1 MSAGRPTFE
10 GEQTPMSQA
19 PSPPPRPSVAFRR
32 LVWACPLIVALGAC
46 LVENPNRVDGGGAG
60 SETTGG
66 AGSMGEAPTDS
77 DSGSTRGG
85 STAGSETGEGDG
97 ATCGNGVVEPGETC
111 DDGNLDDA
119 DGCDSDCRPTPAAC
133 GDGFPVPGERCHVL
147 VEVPLPGPP
156 TGFGAGDLDGDGDAT
171 LAVAT
176 PTLDRVVL
184 VEIAEDPVT
193 TQEVLLGT
201 PATAVAIA
209 DVTVDGIPDLVA
221 GGAAGVFVAPGD
233 GQGIFDAP
241 AMLDDG
247 EVLHLVTAD
256 ASPDGRRDILAV
268 RSKGQPVEYF
278 VTFYLAEGGMSFQ
291 PVNAFF
297 QASLDADPRPVAA
310 LDATG
315 DGLADLLAAD
325 PNGGGLGLWVAAGPA
340 QFGASPDLVL
350 DLGAAPVAITAHD
363 ADGDGAPDL
372 AVGLAGASSV
382 TVLRATGPGTFGLPV
397 TVPLDAPVRAL
408 ATGDL
413 DGDGVEDLVA
423 ALEGGIV
430 SLLRRTGPLAY
441 EPFDS
446 LDVEGPMAGV
456 VAADLD
462 GDGLA
467 DVAAARAT
475 GQTVR
480 VLRSNP

>member
-1 MSAGRPTFE
+1 MP
-10 GEQTPMSQA
+10 QQHHHPI
-19 PSPPPRPSVAFRR
+19 PRPAWALRR
-32 LVWACPLIVALGAC
+32 FVCACPLLVALGAC
-46 LVENPNRVDGGGAG
+46 LVENPNRVEDDGP
-60 SETTGG
+60 ETTGA
-66 AGSMGEAPTDS
+66 AGSAGESATGLG
-77 DSGSTRGG
+77 SGSTGG
-85 STAGSETGEGDG
+85 STAGSDTGEGDG
-97 ATCGNGVVEPGETC
+97 GTCGNGVVEPGETC

-119 DGCDSDCRPTPAAC
+119 DGCDSDCQPTPAAC
-133 GDGFPVPGERCHVL
+133 GDGFPVPGERCHVF

-156 TGFGAGDLDGDGDAT
+156 AGFGTGDLDGDGGAT

-184 VEIAEDPVT
+184 VEIGEDPVKT
-193 TQEVLLGT
+193 REILLGM
-201 PATAVAIA
+201 PVTAVAIA

-221 GGAAGVFVAPGD
+221 GSSDGIFVAPGD
-233 GQGIFDAP
+233 GQGMFEAP
-241 AMLDDG
+241 TMLDDG
-247 EVLHLVTAD
+247 DVLHLVTAD

-278 VTFYLAEGGMSFQ
+278 VTFYLAQGGTSFQ
-291 PVNAFF
+291 PVDAFS
-297 QASLDADPRPVAA
+297 QPPMDVDPRPVAV

-315 DGLADLLAAD
+315 EGFADLLAAD
-325 PNGGGLGLWVAAGPA
+325 PNGVGLGLWLAVAPA
-340 QFGASPDLVL
+340 QFGADPDLVL
-350 DLGAAPVAITAHD
+350 DLGAAPVAVTAHD

-372 AVGLAGASSV
+372 AVGLAGAPSV

-413 DGDGVEDLVA
+413 DGDGLEDLVA
-423 ALEGGIV
+423 ALDGGAV

-446 LDVEGPMAGV
+446 MDVEGPVGGV

-480 VLRSNP
+480 LLRSNP